1 MAAAM
6 RSLCDPVGFKCSSLA
21 KIAAPFGDAT
31 LPSCTTGVGPTK
43 SRIEFRAAG
52 TAIDENPNMRFL
64 SRSPLFLWPADSPG
78 RQRQPG
84 PTPFNPE
91 WSRAGGRFLDEDR
104 WARLLQRSGAML
116 SERETE
122 VLQLIAKGITN
133 AEAAHALSLSKA
145 TIRTHLEH
153 IYEKLE
159 VTNRVEA
166 VMEGVRQG

>member
-1 MAAAM
+1 ME
-6 RSLCDPVGFKCSSLA
+6 P
-21 KIAAPFGDAT
+21 
-31 LPSCTTGVGPTK
+31 
-43 SRIEFRAAG
+43 
-52 TAIDENPNMRFL
+52 
-64 SRSPLFLWPADSPG
+64 
-78 RQRQPG
+78 
-84 PTPFNPE
+84 
-91 WSRAGGRFLDEDR
+91 RAGGRILDEDR

-116 SERETE
+116 SEREME

-166 VMEGVRQG
+166 VMEGVRQGLIAL